1 MKMKTK
7 FVEGIKTVINGNF
20 RALNVCIKEE
30 RSKVNNVN
38 FHLNKLVKEE

>member
-1 MKMKTK
+1 MKFM
-7 FVEGIKTVINGNF
+7 EGIKIVLNGNF
-20 RALNVCIKEE
+20 RALNVYIKGEE